1 MGHDETEARQPY
13 RNIAVKFY
21 EGDYRYML
29 EMELTASGSWSQ
41 GSTWLVG
48 IFDKQK
54 VEHIVLDITL
64 QDAVRWM
71 LLGKMLEAH
80 LAEQEATDLEAQV
93 TA

>member
-54 VEHIVLDITL
+54 YYVGALGILNR
-64 QDAVRWM
+64 QKSSVRQA
-71 LLGKMLEAH
+71 LRL
-80 LAEQEATDLEAQV
+80 
-93 TA
+93 